1 MSQSSNV
8 VEPLRAHARLW
19 RQIALE
25 SACEE
30 TRAELEQMA
39 SECDR
44 AAVQM
49 TLAKAD
55 ITLH

>member
-1 MSQSSNV
+1 MSQSSHV

-30 TRAELEQMA
+30 TRAERERMA

-44 AAVQM
+44 AIAQM
-49 TLAKAD
+49 TPAKAD
-55 ITLH
+55 MALH

>member
-1 MSQSSNV
+1 MSQSSHV

-25 SACEE
+25 SACDE

-39 SECDR
+39 SECDQ
-44 AAVQM
+44 AIAQM
-49 TLAKAD
+49 TPGKTD
-55 ITLH
+55 IALH